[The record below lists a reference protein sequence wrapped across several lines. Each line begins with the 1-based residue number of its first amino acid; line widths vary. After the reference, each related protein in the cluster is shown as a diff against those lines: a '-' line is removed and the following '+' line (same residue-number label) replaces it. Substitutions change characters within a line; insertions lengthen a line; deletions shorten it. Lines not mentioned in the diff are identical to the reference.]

1 MQNRNILL
9 VFLGIVLLSFVFI
22 AGCPGPGP
30 ENTGVTAKAVAGGIE
45 VNWNPSQIADVTGY
59 NVYRSTAAGDL
70 GVKINAVLVT
80 STSYTDSNVESS
92 VVYYYTVRSMTSG
105 GTEGTNIEQASA
117 STDVNPPSGL
127 SVQINNGDMHTNS
140 RDVTL
145 TLSSQTA
152 SECRVSNDK
161 VTWSDWAAYT
171 SSMDWQLSAG
181 DGHKDVYYTCK
192 DAHGN
197 EATPVSAT
205 IELDTT
211 GPSISIS
218 SPQSGETYAT
228 QFQLKFTVSDPM
240 SSTISCTGDVDGA
253 AIAIGHL
260 DVDKEDTM
268 TINAKA
274 GEHTLTITCDDG
286 ANTAEE
292 SVSFSVDTTPTGV
305 ELHIES
311 GSGYVDT
318 TRVTLDVMADNAAEC
333 RFSNEDKV
341 WNNWVPY
348 VQETHW
354 TLTSGD
360 GTKTVYAEC
369 KSEEGQISET
379 TSDTVTLDTH
389 KGDKISIEIDNG
401 DDWTNTRDVK
411 LGLYCYS
418 ADECRYRN
426 EHGDWSGWSSYA
438 TKKYWTLSSDEGDK
452 TVHYNCK
459 DANGRDLGSAEAD
472 ITYAKHEP
480 VPPSSMSIKIN
491 NGASHTSSVDVTL
504 RLRATNADACR
515 YRNSGGSWTSY
526 YDYETSMDW
535 TLSDGS
541 GKKTVYYQCKN
552 DYGKE
557 SKSASIYLDTSPPGP
572 PTNLDATVDRNDVV
586 HLSWSRPEGD
596 VEDYNIYRSNTDL
609 GLFSKVG
616 STRHTTWQ
624 DTGVAKGYE
633 YAYYVTAVDSAGNE
647 GEHSNTAKVTV
658 PGDVKV
664 GGDTDE
670 HGCKESAGY
679 TWCESLQECIKSWET
694 DCPPSV
700 EGPGPQIGG
709 DSDEHGCI
717 ASAGYVW
724 CEPLQE
730 CVQPWETDC
739 PTLEAGGPEADGPE
753 ADGPEAAI
761 LDGEELTTE

>member
-1 MQNRNILL
+1 MQNKSILP
-9 VFLGIVLLSFVFI
+9 VFLGIVLLSFVLI
-22 AGCPGPGP
+22 AGCPQDGGP
-30 ENTGVTAKAVAGGIE
+30 ENTGITAKAVAGGIE

-80 STSYTDSNVESS
+80 SNSYTDSNVESS

-105 GTEGTNIEQASA
+105 GTEGTNTEQASA
-117 STDVNPPSGL
+117 STDVNPPSGV
-127 SVQINNGDMHTNS
+127 SVQINNGAMHTNS

-171 SSMDWQLSAG
+171 TSMSWQLSSG
-181 DGHKDVYYTCK
+181 DGLKDVYYTCK
-192 DAHGN
+192 DSHGN

-218 SPQSGETYAT
+218 SPQSGGTYAT

-240 SSTISCTGDVDGA
+240 SSTVSCTGDVDGA

-260 DVDKEDTM
+260 DVGKEDTM

-274 GEHTLTITCDDG
+274 GEHTLTIECDDG
-286 ANTAEE
+286 ANTAKE
-292 SVSFSVDTTPTGV
+292 SVSFTVDTTPSGV

-318 TRVTLDVMADNAAEC
+318 THVTLDVMADNAAEC

-360 GTKTVYAEC
+360 GIKTVYAEC
-369 KSEEGQISET
+369 KSSEGQISET
-379 TSDTVTLDTH
+379 TSDSVTLNTH
-389 KGDKISIEIDNG
+389 KGDKISVEIDNG

-418 ADECRYRN
+418 ADQCRYRN
-426 EHGDWSGWSSYA
+426 EHGDWSGWSSYT

-472 ITYAKHEP
+472 IEYSRHEP

-504 RLRATNADACR
+504 RLHATNADACR

-535 TLSDGS
+535 TLTDGS
-541 GKKTVYYQCKN
+541 GKKTVEYQCKN

-572 PTNLDATVDRNDVV
+572 VTNLRATVDRNDVV
-586 HLSWSRPEGD
+586 HLSWSRVSGD
-596 VEDYNIYRSNTDL
+596 ISEYDIYRSNTDF
-609 GLFSKVG
+609 GLFEKAG
-616 STRHTTWQ
+616 STRTTTWQ
-624 DTGVAKGYE
+624 DSGLATGYT

-647 GEHSNTAKVTV
+647 GPDSKTVTAII
-658 PGDVKV
+658 PGDDTKV

-670 HGCKESAGY
+670 HGCKTSAGY
-679 TWCESLQECIKSWET
+679 TWCEPLKECIKSWET
-694 DCPPSV
+694 DCPTN
-700 EGPGPQIGG
+700 GGG
-709 DSDEHGCI
+709 DEPPVVGGDTDEHGCK

-730 CVQPWETDC
+730 CIQPWETDC
-739 PTLEAGGPEADGPE
+739 PE
-753 ADGPEAAI
+753 
-761 LDGEELTTE
+761 LDGTNGEDLTMQ